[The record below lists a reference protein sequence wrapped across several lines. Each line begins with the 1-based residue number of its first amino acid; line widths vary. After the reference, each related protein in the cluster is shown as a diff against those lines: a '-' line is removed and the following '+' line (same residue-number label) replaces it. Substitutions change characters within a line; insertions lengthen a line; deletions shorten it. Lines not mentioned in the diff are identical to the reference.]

1 MSELD
6 CRKALERMNQ
16 FLDQELCD
24 ADAQEIREHLAACE
38 PCLDDFDADQVLK
51 QLVHRCCSESRAP
64 DELRDRIRTS
74 LARPALDSDG

>member
-6 CRKALERMNQ
+6 CRQALERMNQ

-38 PCLDDFDADQVLK
+38 PCLDDFDADQALK
-51 QLVHRCCSESRAP
+51 QLLHRCCSESRAP
-64 DELRDRIRTS
+64 DELRARIRAS
-74 LARPALDSDG
+74 LARPSLDSDG